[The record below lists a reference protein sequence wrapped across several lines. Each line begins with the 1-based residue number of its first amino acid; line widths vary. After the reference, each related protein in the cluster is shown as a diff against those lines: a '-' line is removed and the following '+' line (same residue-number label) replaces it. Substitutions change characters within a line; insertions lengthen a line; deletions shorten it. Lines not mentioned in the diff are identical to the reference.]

1 MWVLTGCLHPR
12 AMPNFPI
19 PASLPRYLGAEEGG
33 DDFLPALG
41 AMPVIC
47 FAAGL
52 EVPIDALGPPRR
64 GGSSSP
70 GVAAEML
77 GGCVEMVA
85 METGTT
91 GDGSIMGGRLRV
103 PRVAPNLA
111 PPCDVWGCPKP
122 GLERRWVMFELAL
135 QGHGDSPVARKGWA

>member
-1 MWVLTGCLHPR
+1 MWALTGCLHPR
-12 AMPNFPI
+12 AMPNFPF
-19 PASLPRYLGAEEGG
+19 PGSLPRYPGAEEGG
-33 DDFLPALG
+33 DDFLATPG

-52 EVPIDALGPPRR
+52 GVPIDALGPPRR

-77 GGCVEMVA
+77 GGCMEMVA

-91 GDGSIMGGRLRV
+91 GDGGIMGGEAAGARGG
-103 PRVAPNLA
+103 PE
-111 PPCDVWGCPKP
+111 P
-122 GLERRWVMFELAL
+122 GPTL
-135 QGHGDSPVARKGWA
+135 